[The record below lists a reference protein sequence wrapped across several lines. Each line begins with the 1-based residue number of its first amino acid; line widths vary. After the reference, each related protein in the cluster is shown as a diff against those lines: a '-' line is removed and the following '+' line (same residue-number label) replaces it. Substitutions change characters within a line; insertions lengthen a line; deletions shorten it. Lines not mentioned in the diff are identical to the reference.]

1 MTTSFVFEIILM
13 TSLGAMIY
21 LVARAVPR
29 VNDTV
34 LEEGSVNKGL
44 GERFGKF
51 IDSLPIE
58 KADLTISRILERV
71 LRNLK
76 LLVMRVDNKL
86 SQHLT
91 KFKAEIMSS
100 EQNGKKPTLFSE
112 LNAEENKENGN
123 NSDVSSA
130 EELTKEASDLEKK
143 DSEKDSSNS

>member
-1 MTTSFVFEIILM
+1 MA
-13 TSLGAMIY
+13 SLGAMIY

-34 LEEGSVNKGL
+34 LDEGSANKGL

-58 KADLTISRILERV
+58 KADLTISRILERL

-86 SQHLT
+86 SQHLA
-91 KFKAEIMSS
+91 KFKAKIMNG
-100 EQNGKKPTLFSE
+100 EQNGKKPTLFSVSNE
-112 LNAEENKENGN
+112 DKENGN
-123 NSDVSSA
+123 NLDTPLTEESLKDV
-130 EELTKEASDLEKK
+130 SDLENK
-143 DSEKDSSNS
+143 DSEK

>member
-1 MTTSFVFEIILM
+1 MTISFVFEIILM
-13 TSLGAMIY
+13 ASLGAMIY

-34 LEEGSVNKGL
+34 LDEGSINKGL
-44 GERFGKF
+44 GERLGKF
-51 IDSLPIE
+51 INSLPIE

-91 KFKAEIMSS
+91 KFKAKITNG

-112 LNAEENKENGN
+112 LNAEENKENSNEN
-123 NSDVSSA
+123 NSLEVEDFDKN
-130 EELTKEASDLEKK
+130 KE
-143 DSEKDSSNS
+143 

>member
-1 MTTSFVFEIILM
+1 
-13 TSLGAMIY
+13 MIY

-34 LEEGSVNKGL
+34 LDEGSANKGL

-58 KADLTISRILERV
+58 KADLTISRILERL

-86 SQHLT
+86 SQHLA
-91 KFKAEIMSS
+91 KFKAKIMNG

-112 LNAEENKENGN
+112 LNTEENKENSNEN
-123 NSDVSSA
+123 NFLEVEDFDKN
-130 EELTKEASDLEKK
+130 KE
-143 DSEKDSSNS
+143 

>member
-1 MTTSFVFEIILM
+1 MTISFVFEIILM
-13 TSLGAMIY
+13 ASLGAMIY

-34 LEEGSVNKGL
+34 LDEGSINKGL

-58 KADLTISRILERV
+58 KADLTISRILERA

-91 KFKAEIMSS
+91 KFKAKIMNG
-100 EQNGKKPTLFSE
+100 EQNGKKPTLFSVSNE
-112 LNAEENKENGN
+112 DKENGN
-123 NSDVSSA
+123 NSDISPA
-130 EELTKEASDLEKK
+130 EELLKETSDLEKNK
-143 DSEKDSSNS
+143 KEAEDI